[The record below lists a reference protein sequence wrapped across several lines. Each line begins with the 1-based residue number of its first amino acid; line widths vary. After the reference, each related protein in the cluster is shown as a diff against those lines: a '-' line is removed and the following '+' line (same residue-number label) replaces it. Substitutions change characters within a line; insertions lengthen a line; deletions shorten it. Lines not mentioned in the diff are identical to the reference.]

1 MKIREQI
8 KILIYSVLYEII
20 LSEYIQNYNSM
31 MFMAL
36 LLSQ

>member
-8 KILIYSVLYEII
+8 KILIYSMLYEII
-20 LSEYIQNYNSM
+20 SSDYIQNYNSM